1 MSVIEETKNLLLK
14 TKDFLIGSPWRG
26 ELTSAVDNLLYK
38 VEQPCE
44 LAVFGTVKAGKSTF
58 INTLLEKDLAVV
70 NVTEATATINYFK
83 YAPDPK
89 ENGKVIAVYND
100 GHTEIKDKAFLDS
113 LQGNT
118 PDVLERSREIDRLEL
133 YIHDDVLRHITIVDT
148 PGTHSVVE
156 EHSRQTG
163 TYAAQAA
170 RNEKASVNIKN
181 KADAVIL
188 LIGMVGKAKDKENVH
203 DFATTS
209 NPFNSIGI
217 ISKIDIDEN
226 MSLGD
231 WQQRSA
237 TLGLTYRDGLH
248 SVHPVSSG
256 VYRTVK
262 SLEQSGMLIEL
273 YRLMQVI
280 KGSEYPIEEIVGY
293 IEEKRDSN
301 NAPTS
306 SIEAVRYDN
315 SDEQELSRIGLD
327 YSVRLNIIK
336 TLPVPSIRKRVLVEL
351 YNHPYEISK
360 KQLLDYSGFEEIK
373 TILNQQFFD
382 RSYAIRCH
390 NVLQTLQELLSD
402 IKRRRISELETMSK
416 YRPYYLKI
424 INQYNGPLGSYISE
438 RERIIDSFKCLIDRE
453 TYSSSQIEELSS
465 AANDLLE
472 EAQKITSSI
481 DGTNNVSEG
490 LLLLESNRKLFSED
504 EITELELLFGK
515 YPDRADEL
523 KEKYRPSKRFN
534 VWKKRAESTT
544 SSNIKRISELAR
556 DAWSYK

>member
-1 MSVIEETKNLLLK
+1 MSIIEETKDLLLK

-26 ELTSAVDNLLYK
+26 ELTSTIDRLLYK

-58 INTLLEKDLAVV
+58 INTLLGEDLAVV

-83 YAPDPK
+83 YTPDSK
-89 ENGKVIAVYND
+89 DHGKVVAVYND
-100 GHTEIKDKAFLDS
+100 GHTEIKDKTFLDS

-118 PDVLERSREIDRLEL
+118 PDVLARSREIDRLEL
-133 YIHDDVLRHITIVDT
+133 YIHNDVLRRITIVDT
-148 PGTHSVVE
+148 PGTHSVVD
-156 EHSRQTG
+156 EHSRQTDA
-163 TYAAQAA
+163 YATQAA

-188 LIGMVGKAKDKENVH
+188 LLGMVGKAKDKENVH
-203 DFATTS
+203 EFATTS

-226 MSLGD
+226 MSRGD

-237 TLGLTYRDGLH
+237 ALGLTYRDGLH

-256 VYRTVK
+256 VYRTIN
-262 SLEQSGMLIEL
+262 SLDESGKLIEL
-273 YRLMQVI
+273 HQLVQAI
-280 KGSEYPIEEIVGY
+280 KGTEYPIEEIVGY
-293 IEEKRDSN
+293 IDEQRDSN
-301 NAPTS
+301 NTPIS
-306 SIEAVRYDN
+306 PLEAIRYD
-315 SDEQELSRIGLD
+315 SGDEQELSRIGLD

-336 TLPVPSIRKRVLVEL
+336 LLPVPSIRKRVLIEL
-351 YNHPYEISK
+351 YNSSYEVAK
-360 KQLLDYSGFEEIK
+360 QQLLEYSGFDEIK
-373 TILNQQFFD
+373 NILNQQFFE

-402 IKRRRISELETMSK
+402 IERRRISDLETTTRYK
-416 YRPYYLKI
+416 DYYLKI
-424 INQYNGPLGSYISE
+424 INQYNGPLGSYLSE
-438 RERIIDSFKCLIDRE
+438 RERIIDSFKRLVDRE
-453 TYSSSQIEELSS
+453 TYSSAQIEEFSS
-465 AANDLLE
+465 TAKGLLE
-472 EAQKITSSI
+472 DAQNIISSI
-481 DGTNNVSEG
+481 EGTNNISEG

-515 YPDRADEL
+515 HPDRTNEL
-523 KEKYRPSKRFN
+523 TEKYQPSKRFN
-534 VWKKRAESTT
+534 AWKKRAGSAT

>member
-1 MSVIEETKNLLLK
+1 MSVIEETKDLLLK
-14 TKDFLIGSPWRG
+14 AKDFLIRSPWRG
-26 ELTSAVDNLLYK
+26 ELTSTIDKLLYQ

-83 YAPDPK
+83 YTPDSK
-89 ENGKVIAVYND
+89 DDGKVIAVYND
-100 GHTEIKDKAFLDS
+100 GHTEIKNRAFLDS

-118 PDVLERSREIDRLEL
+118 PDVLERSKEIDRLEL
-133 YIHDDVLRHITIVDT
+133 YIHDNILRRVTIVDT

-163 TYAAQAA
+163 AYATQAA

-188 LIGMVGKAKDKENVH
+188 LIGMVGKAKDKDNVH

-226 MSLGD
+226 MSTSD

-237 TLGLTYRDGLH
+237 ALGLSYRDGLH

-256 VYRTVK
+256 VYRIVNSLDK
-262 SLEQSGMLIEL
+262 SGKLMEL
-273 YRLMQVI
+273 HQIVQTI

-293 IEEKRDSN
+293 IDEKRDSN
-301 NAPTS
+301 NVPIS
-306 SIEAVRYDN
+306 SVEAVRYD
-315 SDEQELSRIGLD
+315 SDDEQELNRIGFG
-327 YSVRLNIIK
+327 YSVRLDILK
-336 TLPVPSIRKRVLVEL
+336 SLPVPSIRKRVLTEL
-351 YNHPYEISK
+351 YNSPYEIA
-360 KQLLDYSGFEEIK
+360 KQRLLEYSGFDNIK
-373 TILNQQFFD
+373 SILNQQFFE
-382 RSYAIRCH
+382 RSYAIRCY
-390 NVLQTLQELLSD
+390 NVLQTLQEILSD
-402 IKRRRISELETMSK
+402 IERRKISDLETTSK
-416 YRPYYLKI
+416 YKDYYLKI
-424 INQYNGPLGSYISE
+424 INQYNGPLGSYVSE
-438 RERIIDSFKCLIDRE
+438 RKRIIDSFKRLVDRE
-453 TYSSSQIEELSS
+453 TCSDTEIKEFS
-465 AANDLLE
+465 AATKGLLE
-472 EAQKITSSI
+472 ETQKIISSI
-481 DGTNNVSEG
+481 ESKNNVSEG
-490 LLLLESNRKLFSED
+490 LLLLESNRKLFTED

-515 YPDRADEL
+515 HPDRTDEL
-523 KEKYRPSKRFN
+523 TEKYLPSQRFN
-534 VWKKRAESTT
+534 TWKRRAERAT